1 MNKFAKANQL
11 MESTAILFHHPGPVL
26 PEGSSGSQVRPWRM
40 LKAFLELGY
49 EVETLMG
56 YGADR
61 RAKIRRLLPEIE
73 KGRRFAFVYSESR
86 SIPMLLT
93 EHRCIPLHP
102 FMEFRFLQ
110 GLRNSGI
117 PVGLFYRD
125 IFWRFEAYRK
135 MFPWSSR
142 AVKVWLYRYDWCWYR
157 RLVDHLFLPSMGM
170 ARHLPTDWFADRC
183 SALPPGALLP
193 TTECDRNEA
202 KAEPSPL
209 RLLYVG
215 GVKPPS
221 YDLRPLLAVLKQTPD
236 IFLTL
241 CCRPPEWGECQSLY
255 APLLTDRVEIVH
267 LSGDAL
273 ADQYARS
280 DVFGLLW
287 EPGEYLDFAVPVKLF
302 ESVSYGLPIL
312 TLKGTEAAR
321 IVETEGLGWV
331 VDDVGQAR
339 DQLLALCQDRGQ
351 LAAVGQHVLAARA
364 RHTWEQRARQVAET
378 LLRLDVGT

>member
-1 MNKFAKANQL
+1 M
-11 MESTAILFHHPGPVL
+11 IFHHPGPV
-26 PEGSSGSQVRPWRM
+26 SMDARSGSQVRPWR
-40 LKAFLELGY
+40 LLQAFKSLGH
-49 EVETLMG
+49 EVEPIIG
-56 YGADR
+56 YGAERQQAMR
-61 RAKIRRLLPEIE
+61 RVLEDQSR
-73 KGRRFAFVYSESR
+73 GRRYDFVYSEAR
-86 SIPMLLT
+86 SIPTLLT
-93 EHRCIPLHP
+93 EPHRLPRFPLLD
-102 FMEFRFLQ
+102 FRFLRT
-110 GLRNSGI
+110 LRNAGV

-125 IFWRFEAYRK
+125 VFWRFDMYRT
-135 MFPWSSR
+135 MLPWLGR
-142 AVKVWLYRYDWCWYR
+142 VTTVPLYWYDWYWYR
-157 RLVDHLFLPSMGM
+157 RVVDHLFLPSMGM
-170 ARHLPTDWFADRC
+170 APHLPTDWFADRC

-193 TTECDRNEA
+193 TTECDRNDVTA
-202 KAEPSPL
+202 DPSPL

-241 CCRPPEWGECQSLY
+241 CCRLPEWGECQSLY

-302 ESVSYGLPIL
+302 ESVGYGLPIL

-364 RHTWEQRARQVAET
+364 RHTWEQRARRVAET
-378 LLRLDVGT
+378 LLRLDART